1 MKRLNRIVVPI
12 GVVGII
18 MLLVVP
24 VPPPLLDVL
33 IILNI
38 LFALVILLTTM
49 FIRKPLDFSVFPS
62 LLLVATLFRL
72 GLNVAST
79 RLVLGEAY
87 AGQVIE
93 AFGAIAVGGSL
104 IIGAVVFLILV
115 VIQFVVV
122 TKGAERVAE
131 VGARFTLDA
140 MPGKQMA
147 IDADLNAGLITD
159 AQARERR
166 AEVAAEA
173 DFYGAMDG
181 ASKFVKGD
189 AIAGLVIIIINI
201 VGGIAIGMV
210 SHGMA
215 IDEAVSTY
223 SLLTIGDGLVT
234 QIPALLMAVS
244 TGMIVTRSN
253 AETEMGSEAF
263 AQLGQSVNALN
274 IAGCAAIVMA
284 FIPGM
289 PMLPFIAIGAL
300 LVLAA
305 QRVKAGKAREQA
317 AAAADAPAV
326 ETASDSTEEL
336 IERMRVHALEIQLAT
351 DVVDLVTGGPDDLL
365 ARVKALRR
373 RIALDLGLV
382 VPPVRTRDS
391 VELPLSTYVIRVAGV
406 EAGRGVVPPGRL
418 LALGQGLDSL
428 PGTAV
433 HDPVFGLEGKW
444 IPVEM
449 RHSAEFSGATVIDR
463 ASVVITHLSSVIQSA
478 APRLLT
484 REDVRQLTD
493 ALKQVS
499 PSAVEELT
507 PTLLSLAE
515 VQRVL
520 QGLLAERVP
529 INDLGRI
536 YEALALR
543 AKTSTEPEGLIEA
556 ARAALGPA
564 IAARFAEGGT
574 LRVIMINP
582 LLEQS
587 MLESLRPGDD
597 GMQIV
602 FEPDRMEAVIESV
615 RQAATA
621 AASGDGGEPVLVCAP
636 TLRAAVRRMVSAQTD
651 GLPVLSY
658 TEASGGAF
666 AIETVGVVR
675 DAVGAGAVGA
685 GAVGVLPAGGGPGG
699 GPGGAGPAGAVPPAQ

>member
-1 MKRLNRIVVPI
+1 MRQLFLKLMVPV

-24 VPPPLLDVL
+24 VPPFLLDIL

-38 LFALVILLTTM
+38 MFALVILLTSM
-49 FIRKPLDFSVFPS
+49 FVKKPLDFSVFPS

-159 AQARERR
+159 AEARERR

-189 AIAGLVIIIINI
+189 AIAGLVIIIINV
-201 VGGIAIGMV
+201 VGGIAIGIV
-210 SHGMA
+210 QHGMT
-215 IDEAVSTY
+215 IDGAVSTY

-244 TGMIVTRSN
+244 TGMIVTRST
-253 AETEMGSEAF
+253 AEAEMGSAAS
-263 AQLGQSVNALN
+263 AQLGQSRNALI
-274 IAGCAAIVMA
+274 IAGCAAIIMSL
-284 FIPGM
+284 IPHM
-289 PMLPFIAIGAL
+289 PMLPFVAIGVL
-300 LVLAA
+300 LLLIAQRIKATQKRDEAIAA
-305 QRVKAGKAREQA
+305 QTTTP
-317 AAAADAPAV
+317 APA
-326 ETASDSTEEL
+326 DQPEEL
-336 IERMRVHALEIQLAT
+336 IEKMRVHPLEILLSP
-351 DVVDLVTGGPDDLL
+351 DIVDLVTGGPDDLL

-373 RIALDLGLV
+373 RIALDLGLIA
-382 VPPVRTRDS
+382 PPVRTRDS
-391 VELPLSTYVIRVAGV
+391 IELPQSTYVIRIAGV
-406 EAGRGVVPPGRL
+406 ETGRGTAPAGSV
-418 LALGQGLDSL
+418 LALGQALESF
-428 PGTAV
+428 PGAATL
-433 HDPVFGLEGKW
+433 DPVFGLEGKW
-444 IPVEM
+444 IPLEM
-449 RHSAEFSGATVIDR
+449 RHSAEFSGATVVDR
-463 ASVVITHLSSVIQSA
+463 ASVIITHLSSVIHAHA
-478 APRLLT
+478 ARLLS

-493 ALKQVS
+493 ALKQAS
-499 PSAVEELT
+499 PAAVEELT
-507 PTLLSLAE
+507 PALLSLAE

-529 INDLGRI
+529 INDLSRI

-543 AKTSTEPEGLIEA
+543 ARVSTDPEGLIEA

-564 IAARFAEGGT
+564 IAARFADGGV
-574 LRVIMINP
+574 LRVVMINP
-582 LLEQS
+582 LLEQA
-587 MLESLRPGDD
+587 MLESLRTSDEGT
-597 GMQIV
+597 QIV
-602 FEPDRMEAVIESV
+602 FDPQRMEAVVESV
-615 RQAATA
+615 KQAVT
-621 AASGDGGEPVLVCAP
+621 SVREGGEPVLVCAP
-636 TLRAAVRRMVSAQTD
+636 SLRPAVRRLVSAQTD

-658 TEASGGAF
+658 TEATSA
-666 AIETVGVVR
+666 ALTIETVGVVR
-675 DAVGAGAVGA
+675 DAPAPSPAVGA
-685 GAVGVLPAGGGPGG
+685 VSAAVG
-699 GPGGAGPAGAVPPAQ
+699 

>member
-1 MKRLNRIVVPI
+1 MKKLLTTLGVPI

-24 VPPPLLDVL
+24 VPPFLLDVL

-38 LFALVILLTTM
+38 MFALVILLTSM
-49 FIRKPLDFSVFPS
+49 FVKKPLDFSVFPS

-147 IDADLNAGLITD
+147 IDADLNAGLISDTE
-159 AQARERR
+159 ARERR
-166 AEVAAEA
+166 AEVAAES

-189 AIAGLVIIIINI
+189 AIAGLVIIIINL
-201 VGGIAIGMV
+201 VGGIAIGLV
-210 SHGMA
+210 QHGMS
-215 IDEAVSTY
+215 IDQAVSTY

-244 TGMIVTRSN
+244 TGMIVTRST
-253 AETEMGSEAF
+253 AEAEMGTAAST
-263 AQLGQSVNALN
+263 QLGQSRNALI
-274 IAGCAAIVMA
+274 IAGSAAIVMSL
-284 FIPGM
+284 IPHM
-289 PMLPFIAIGAL
+289 PMLPFLVIGAL
-300 LVLAA
+300 LLLIA
-305 QRVKAGKAREQA
+305 QRITATRKREEAEA
-317 AAAADAPAV
+317 ALAPAPV
-326 ETASDSTEEL
+326 PADQPEEL
-336 IERMRVHALEIQLAT
+336 IERMRVHPLEILLAP
-351 DVVDLVTGGPDDLL
+351 DIVDLVTGGPDDLL

-373 RIALDLGLV
+373 RIALDL
-382 VPPVRTRDS
+382 PQA
-391 VELPLSTYVIRVAGV
+391 TYVIRIAGV
-406 EAGRGVVPPGRL
+406 ETGRGTAPTGSV

-428 PGTAV
+428 PGTAAL
-433 HDPVFGLEGKW
+433 DPVFGLEGKW
-444 IPVEM
+444 IPMEM
-449 RHSAEFSGATVIDR
+449 RHGAEFAGATVIDR
-463 ASVVITHLSSVIQSA
+463 ASVIITHLSSVIQTHA
-478 APRLLT
+478 ARLLT

-507 PTLLSLAE
+507 PALLSLAE

-529 INDLGRI
+529 INDLSRI

-543 AKTSTEPEGLIEA
+543 AKVSTDPEGLIEA

-564 IAARFAEGGT
+564 IASRFAEDGT
-574 LRVIMINP
+574 LRVVMIAP
-582 LLEQS
+582 LLEQA
-587 MLESLRPGDD
+587 MLESLRPGDE
-597 GMQIV
+597 GSQIV
-602 FEPDRMEAVIESV
+602 FDPPRMEAVIASV
-615 RQAATA
+615 KQAVA
-621 AASGDGGEPVLVCAP
+621 AQTDGGEPVLVCAP
-636 TLRAAVRRMVSAQTD
+636 SLRAAVRRLVSAQTD

-658 TEASGGAF
+658 TEATSASLT
-666 AIETVGVVR
+666 IETIGVVR
-675 DAVGAGAVGA
+675 DSTTASLGAAPSAPVG
-685 GAVGVLPAGGGPGG
+685 
-699 GPGGAGPAGAVPPAQ
+699 